1 MSHQT
6 RMTARAGQIRR
17 GGAAANAAPT
27 PDALLWDALR
37 SAPEHGVPVA
47 DLVYVTGMSRSWV
60 YYRLADLGAAGLA
73 VQTTRGYWR
82 AAPGSR

>member
-1 MSHQT
+1 MSE
-6 RMTARAGQIRR
+6 RRAD
-17 GGAAANAAPT
+17 

-60 YYRLADLGAAGLA
+60 YYRLADLGAAGFA